1 MGNFIATKIKVLS
14 LIKTAEDR
22 TFIRCDL
29 GQSLEEYNLIEKADS
44 PIIYFEVISKKCKVD
59 KKHKTL
65 TGGFVITKVKTAKYE
80 TAGIVETIP
89 IDDDEI
95 AITITEKENGK
106 LKFQACLDSVSDPNT
121 GLVTNWAIQSS
132 KCHLTI
138 YSKVASGYNPI
149 VIKE

>member
-1 MGNFIATKIKVLS
+1 MGNFIAAKIKVLS
-14 LIKTAEDR
+14 LIKTVEGR
-22 TFIRCDL
+22 TFIKCDL

-44 PIIYFEVISKKCKVD
+44 PIIYFEVISKKCKKD

-65 TGGFVITKVKTAKYE
+65 TGGFYIIKVKAAKYE
-80 TAGIVETIP
+80 TAGIVETVP
-89 IDDDEI
+89 IDDDI
-95 AITITEKENGK
+95 AITISEKENGK
-106 LKFQACLDSVSDPNT
+106 LKFHVCLDSVSDPNT

-132 KCHLTI
+132 KGYLTI